1 MQYAAQAALAALS
14 SLLSIAVLFLLAK
27 LMGTKQVSQMTMF
40 DYVVGITI
48 GSIAAELATELE
60 EPLRPLTALLS
71 IVVLFILA
79 KLMGTKQVSQM
90 TMFDYAVGIT
100 IGSVAAELATELE
113 EPAKPLTALII
124 YGVVA
129 VLISILTNKSVKAR
143 AVVTGKPLV
152 LLENGVIYRE
162 NLKKARLDLN
172 EFLTYCRIGGWFD
185 LTQLQSAV
193 LEHNG
198 VVSFL
203 PKETDRPA
211 TPTDLDLNPKQSK
224 VQTPFVMDGK
234 LLEDNI
240 RQAGKEEAWVRR
252 SLLRQ
257 GYKDESD
264 VLLAL
269 WDGSEKLTVF
279 PLHPEKK

>member
-1 MQYAAQAALAALS
+1 MQYAAQMGLTALS

-60 EPLRPLTALLS
+60 EPLRPLTAL
-71 IVVLFILA
+71 IV
-79 KLMGTKQVSQM
+79 
-90 TMFDYAVGIT
+90 
-100 IGSVAAELATELE
+100 
-113 EPAKPLTALII
+113 
-124 YGVVA
+124 YGVTAFV
-129 VLISILTNKSVKAR
+129 ISILTNKFLKVRSI
-143 AVVTGKPLV
+143 VTGQPLV

-185 LTQLQSAV
+185 LNQLQSAV

-203 PKETDRPA
+203 PKEAARPA
-211 TPTDLDLNPKQSK
+211 TPADLNLNPKQSQ
-224 VQTPFVMDGK
+224 VQMPFVMDGR
-234 LLEDNI
+234 LLEENI
-240 RQAGKEEAWVRR
+240 RQAGKEDAWVRR
-252 SLLRQ
+252 TLLQQ
-257 GYKDESD
+257 GYRDEED
-264 VLLAL
+264 VLLAV
-269 WDGSEKLTVF
+269 WDGGEKLTVF
-279 PLHPEKK
+279 PMDSGGKQKRN

>member
-1 MQYAAQAALAALS
+1 MQYAAQVGLAALS

-60 EPLRPLTALLS
+60 A
-71 IVVLFILA
+71 
-79 KLMGTKQVSQM
+79 
-90 TMFDYAVGIT
+90 
-100 IGSVAAELATELE
+100 
-113 EPAKPLTALII
+113 PAKPLTALVA
-124 YGVVA
+124 YGAAAVA
-129 VLISILTNKSVKAR
+129 ISVLTNKSPKAR
-143 AVVTGKPLV
+143 SVVTGKPLA
-152 LLENGVIYRE
+152 LLEDGVIYRD

-185 LTQLQSAV
+185 LNQLQTAV

-203 PKETDRPA
+203 PREKDRPA
-211 TPTDLDLNPKQSK
+211 TPADLDLNPKQSQ
-224 VQTPFVMDGK
+224 VQTPFVMDGR
-234 LLEDNI
+234 LMTDNI
-240 RQAGKEEAWVRR
+240 RQAGKAEDWVYR

-257 GYKDESD
+257 GYRDEKE

-269 WDGSEKLTVF
+269 WDGGEKLTVF
-279 PLHPEKK
+279 PLHPERLKKKQ

>member
-1 MQYAAQAALAALS
+1 MQQYLLQAGQTALT
-14 SLLSIAVLFLLAK
+14 SLLSIVVLFLLAK

-60 EPLRPLTALLS
+60 EP
-71 IVVLFILA
+71 
-79 KLMGTKQVSQM
+79 
-90 TMFDYAVGIT
+90 
-100 IGSVAAELATELE
+100 
-113 EPAKPLTALII
+113 AKPLTALIL
-124 YGVVA
+124 YGVIA
-129 VLISILTNKSVKAR
+129 VLISVLTNRSLKAR
-143 AVVTGKPLV
+143 AMITGKPLI

-185 LTQLQSAV
+185 LNQLQAAV

-203 PKETDRPA
+203 PRETDRPA
-211 TPTDLDLNPKQSK
+211 TPTDLDLNPKQSQ
-224 VQTPFVMDGK
+224 VQTPFVMDGI
-234 LLEDNI
+234 LLAENI
-240 RQAGKEEAWVRR
+240 KKAGKEESWVHR

-257 GYKDESD
+257 GYKDEKD

-269 WDGSEKLTVF
+269 WDGGEKLTVF
-279 PLHPEKK
+279 PMEPRPKGK

>member
-1 MQYAAQAALAALS
+1 MQFTQLLAQIGQTSLTA
-14 SLLSIAVLFLLAK
+14 LLSIVVLFILAK

-60 EPLRPLTALLS
+60 A
-71 IVVLFILA
+71 
-79 KLMGTKQVSQM
+79 
-90 TMFDYAVGIT
+90 
-100 IGSVAAELATELE
+100 
-113 EPAKPLTALII
+113 PAKPLTALVA
-124 YGVVA
+124 YGAAAVA
-129 VLISILTNKSVKAR
+129 ISVLTNKSPKAR
-143 AVVTGKPLV
+143 SVVTGKPLV
-152 LLENGVIYRE
+152 LLEDGVIYRD

-185 LTQLQSAV
+185 LNQLQSAV

-211 TPTDLDLNPKQSK
+211 TPTDLDLNPEQSK

-234 LLEDNI
+234 LLEENI

-257 GYKDESD
+257 GYKDEAD

-269 WDGSEKLTVF
+269 WDGGEKLTVF

>member
-1 MQYAAQAALAALS
+1 MGEILNQVGMTGLTT
-14 SLLSIAVLFLLAK
+14 LLSIVVIFLLAK

-60 EPLRPLTALLS
+60 EP
-71 IVVLFILA
+71 
-79 KLMGTKQVSQM
+79 
-90 TMFDYAVGIT
+90 
-100 IGSVAAELATELE
+100 
-113 EPAKPLTALII
+113 AKPLTALIL
-124 YGVVA
+124 YGLIA
-129 VLISILTNKSVKAR
+129 VLISVLTNKSIKVR
-143 AVVTGKPLV
+143 TMVTGKPLV

-185 LTQLQSAV
+185 LNQLQSAV

-211 TPTDLDLNPKQSK
+211 TPTDLNLNPKQSQ
-224 VQTPFVMDGK
+224 VQVPFVMDGV
-234 LLEDNI
+234 LLADNI
-240 RQAGKEEAWVRR
+240 HQAGKEKSWVQR

-257 GYKDESD
+257 GYKDEKN

-269 WDGSEKLTVF
+269 WDGDEKLTVF
-279 PLHPEKK
+279 PMDPPAKP